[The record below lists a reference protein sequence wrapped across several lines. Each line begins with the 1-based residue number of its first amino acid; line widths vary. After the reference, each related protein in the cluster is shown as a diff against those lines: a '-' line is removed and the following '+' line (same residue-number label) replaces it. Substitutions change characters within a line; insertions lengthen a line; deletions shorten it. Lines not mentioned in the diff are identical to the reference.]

1 MPATPPRPSSSQPAS
16 QAPAPAPRSWRAR
29 LQAAW
34 SALRKPAPRQ
44 HLADPPGPAAPAADK
59 TPGKA
64 GATATATATAT
75 AQPGADALR
84 AYRRE
89 AAAHLYALNTARIYA
104 GMLPPQLYAIGVLNV
119 TLGAAGQVLQL
130 HWLRAPQHAPEVVAE
145 IERTVHA
152 AAPFPLPA
160 PPLHSVVYTDT
171 WLWDASG
178 RFQLDT
184 LTEGQR

>member
-1 MPATPPRPSSSQPAS
+1 MPETPPRPAAASPVPAS
-16 QAPAPAPRSWRAR
+16 SAAAPRSWRAR

-34 SALRKPAPRQ
+34 AGLRQTGKAESG
-44 HLADPPGPAAPAADK
+44 AAAPGAA
-59 TPGKA
+59 
-64 GATATATATAT
+64 ATATAKTATASATTTAT

-119 TLGAAGQVLQL
+119 TVGAAGQVLQL
-130 HWLRAPQHAPEVVAE
+130 HWLRAPQHAPEVVAD

-152 AAPFPLPA
+152 AAPFPLPVS
-160 PPLHSVVYTDT
+160 PLHSVVYTDT

-178 RFQLDT
+178 QFQLDT

>member
-1 MPATPPRPSSSQPAS
+1 MPETPPRPAAASPVPAS
-16 QAPAPAPRSWRAR
+16 SAAAPRSWRAR

-34 SALRKPAPRQ
+34 AGLRQTGKTESGA
-44 HLADPPGPAAPAADK
+44 AAPGAA
-59 TPGKA
+59 
-64 GATATATATAT
+64 ATATIKTATAT

-84 AYRRE
+84 AYRRQ

-119 TLGAAGQVLQL
+119 TVGAAGQVLQL
-130 HWLRAPQHAPEVVAE
+130 HWLRAPQHAPEVVAD

-160 PPLHSVVYTDT
+160 TPLHSVVYTDT

-178 RFQLDT
+178 QFQLDT

>member
-1 MPATPPRPSSSQPAS
+1 MPETPPRPAAASPVPAS
-16 QAPAPAPRSWRAR
+16 SAAAPRSWRAR

-34 SALRKPAPRQ
+34 AGLRQ
-44 HLADPPGPAAPAADK
+44 
-59 TPGKA
+59 PGKA
-64 GATATATATAT
+64 ESGAAAPGAAATATAKTATASATTTAT

-84 AYRRE
+84 AYRRQ

-119 TLGAAGQVLQL
+119 TVGAAGQVLQL
-130 HWLRAPQHAPEVVAE
+130 HWLRAPQHAPEVVAD

-152 AAPFPLPA
+152 AAPFPLPVS
-160 PPLHSVVYTDT
+160 PLHSVVYTDT

-178 RFQLDT
+178 QFQLDT

>member
-1 MPATPPRPSSSQPAS
+1 MPETPPRPAAASPVPAS
-16 QAPAPAPRSWRAR
+16 SAAAPRSWRAR

-34 SALRKPAPRQ
+34 AGLRQTGKAESG
-44 HLADPPGPAAPAADK
+44 AAAPGAA
-59 TPGKA
+59 
-64 GATATATATAT
+64 ATATAKTATASATTTAT

-84 AYRRE
+84 AYRRQ

-119 TLGAAGQVLQL
+119 TVGAAGQVLQL
-130 HWLRAPQHAPEVVAE
+130 HWLRAPQHAPEVVAD

-152 AAPFPLPA
+152 AAPFPLPVS
-160 PPLHSVVYTDT
+160 PLHSVVYTDT

-178 RFQLDT
+178 QFQLDT

>member
-1 MPATPPRPSSSQPAS
+1 MPATPPRPAAASPVPAS
-16 QAPAPAPRSWRAR
+16 GAAAPRSWRAR

-34 SALRKPAPRQ
+34 AGLRQTGKAESG
-44 HLADPPGPAAPAADK
+44 AAAPGAAA
-59 TPGKA
+59 KA
-64 GATATATATAT
+64 TVKTATATASAT

-119 TLGAAGQVLQL
+119 TVGAAGQVLQL
-130 HWLRAPQHAPEVVAE
+130 HWLRAPEHAPEVVAD

-160 PPLHSVVYTDT
+160 TPLHSVVYTDT

-178 RFQLDT
+178 QFQLDT

>member
-1 MPATPPRPSSSQPAS
+1 MPETPPRPAAASPVPAS
-16 QAPAPAPRSWRAR
+16 SAAAPRSWRAR

-34 SALRKPAPRQ
+34 AGLRQTGKAESG
-44 HLADPPGPAAPAADK
+44 AAAPGAA
-59 TPGKA
+59 
-64 GATATATATAT
+64 ATATAKTATASATTTAT
-75 AQPGADALR
+75 AQPGADAPR

-119 TLGAAGQVLQL
+119 TVGAAGQVLQL
-130 HWLRAPQHAPEVVAE
+130 HWLRAPQHAPEVVAD

-152 AAPFPLPA
+152 AAPFPLPVS
-160 PPLHSVVYTDT
+160 PLHSVVYTDT

-178 RFQLDT
+178 QFQLDT